1 MSTAAQIAQQLVREE
16 IRALSAYHVAGA
28 SGMVKLDAM
37 ENPYRLP
44 DAIRAEIGRAV
55 ADALINRYP
64 DPSAPELAA
73 ALRRGFDIPAG
84 AGLLIGNGSDEI
96 ITIVTQTLAKPG
108 AVMLAPD
115 PSFAMFRMNA
125 VFSHMRF
132 VAVPLNADFSLDL
145 ARSLAAMEEHKP
157 ALVFLAYPNNPTGN
171 LYAEADVERILRAA
185 PGIVVVD
192 EAYFAFAGKSFM
204 PRLAEFPNLVVMRTV
219 SKIGMAG
226 LRLGYAA
233 AAPEL
238 MAEFNKVRPPYNVG
252 VATQLIATAL
262 LGHMDLL
269 NDQAAKIRAERA
281 VLAEGLAKLPGVQQY
296 PSAANFIL
304 ARFPDAQ
311 ASFEALKSS
320 GVLVKN
326 FHGSHPMLA
335 NCLRLTVGTPEE
347 NALMLKGLAQG
358 QGPRPGPD
366 QASG

>member
-1 MSTAAQIAQQLVREE
+1 MNNAAAWVQRLVREE
-16 IRALSAYHVAGA
+16 IRALSAYHVPGAAG
-28 SGMVKLDAM
+28 MIKLDAM

-44 DAIRAEIGRAV
+44 DAVRAEIGRVV

-64 DPSAPELAA
+64 DPSAPELAG
-73 ALRRGFDIPAG
+73 ALRRSFHIPDG

-132 VAVPLNADFSLDL
+132 VGVPLDADFSLDA
-145 ARSLAAMEEHKP
+145 ARFIAALEEHKP

-171 LYAEADVERILRAA
+171 LYPEDDVVRILRAA
-185 PGIVVVD
+185 PGLVVLD

-204 PRLAEFPNLVVMRTV
+204 PRLAEFPNLIVMRTV

-252 VATQLIATAL
+252 IATQLIATAL
-262 LGHMDLL
+262 LGHLDLL
-269 NDQAAKIRAERA
+269 NDQTEKIRAERA
-281 VLAEGLAKLPGVQQY
+281 VLAAGLAKLSGVHIY
-296 PSAANFIL
+296 PSEANFIL
-304 ARFPDAQ
+304 VRVSDGPAL
-311 ASFEALKSS
+311 FESLKTQN
-320 GVLVKN
+320 VLVKN

-347 NALMLKGLAQG
+347 NATMLKALAHGLN
-358 QGPRPGPD
+358 
-366 QASG
+366 

>member
-1 MSTAAQIAQQLVREE
+1 MSGAAPDVTQLVQQLVREE
-16 IRALSAYHVAGA
+16 IRALSAYHVPSAT
-28 SGMVKLDAM
+28 GMVKLDAM

-44 DAIRAEIGRAV
+44 EAVRAEIGRAV

-64 DPSAPELAA
+64 DPAAPELAA
-73 ALRRGFDIPAG
+73 ALRRSFNIPPG

-132 VAVPLNADFSLDL
+132 VGVPLNADFSLDA
-145 ARSLAAMEEHKP
+145 ARFVAALDEHQP

-171 LYAEADVERILRAA
+171 LYPEEDVVRILRAA
-185 PGIVVVD
+185 PGLVVVD

-204 PRLAEFPNLVVMRTV
+204 PRLAEFPNLIVMRTV

-252 VATQLIATAL
+252 VATQIIATVL
-262 LGHMDLL
+262 LGHIDLL
-269 NDQAAKIRAERA
+269 NDQAAKIRAERG
-281 VLAEGLAKLPGVQQY
+281 VLAAGLAKLPGAQIF
-296 PSAANFIL
+296 PSEANFIL
-304 ARFPDAQ
+304 ARFPDGQALFESLKAQ
-311 ASFEALKSS
+311 H
-320 GVLVKN
+320 VLVKN

-347 NALMLKGLAQG
+347 NSIMLKALAQG
-358 QGPRPGPD
+358 
-366 QASG
+366 

>member
-1 MSTAAQIAQQLVREE
+1 MSAADLVRRLVRDE
-16 IRALSAYHVAGA
+16 IRALSAYHVASA
-28 SGMVKLDAM
+28 EGMVKLDAM

-44 DAIRAEIGRAV
+44 EAVRAEIGRAV

-64 DPSAPELAA
+64 DPAAPALAA
-73 ALRRGFDIPAG
+73 ALRRSFNIPEG

-96 ITIVTQTLAKPG
+96 ITIITQALAGPG
-108 AVMLAPD
+108 AVMLAPE

-132 VAVPLNADFSLDL
+132 AGVPLRADFTLDVEAFISAL
-145 ARSLAAMEEHKP
+145 DAHQP

-171 LYAEADVERILRAA
+171 LYPEEDVARILRAA
-185 PGIVVVD
+185 PGLVVVD
-192 EAYFAFAGKSFM
+192 EAYFAFAGRSFM

-238 MAEFNKVRPPYNVG
+238 MDEFNKVRPPYNVG
-252 VATQLIATAL
+252 IATQLIATAL

-269 NDQAAKIRAERA
+269 NAQAASIKAERA
-281 VLAEGLAKLPGVQQY
+281 GLAAGVAALPGAHVY
-296 PSAANFIL
+296 PSDANFIL
-304 ARFPDAQ
+304 ARFADGPAV
-311 ASFEALKSS
+311 FNALKAHH
-320 GVLVKN
+320 VLVKN
-326 FHGSHPMLA
+326 FHGAHPMLA

-347 NALMLKGLAQG
+347 NAIMLKALAQ
-358 QGPRPGPD
+358 
-366 QASG
+366 S

>member
-1 MSTAAQIAQQLVREE
+1 MSGASPDVTQLVQQLVREE
-16 IRALSAYHVAGA
+16 IRALSAYHVPSAT
-28 SGMVKLDAM
+28 GMVKLDAM

-44 DAIRAEIGRAV
+44 DAVRAEIGRTV

-64 DPSAPELAA
+64 DPAAPELAA
-73 ALRRGFDIPAG
+73 ALRRSFNIPAG

-132 VAVPLNADFSLDL
+132 VGVPLNADFSLDA
-145 ARSLAAMEEHKP
+145 ARFVAALDEHQP

-171 LYAEADVERILRAA
+171 LYPEEDVVRILRAA
-185 PGIVVVD
+185 PGLVVVD

-204 PRLAEFPNLVVMRTV
+204 PRLAEFPNLIVMRTV

-252 VATQLIATAL
+252 VATQIIATVL
-262 LGHMDLL
+262 LGHIDLL
-269 NDQAAKIRAERA
+269 NDQAAKIRAERG
-281 VLAEGLAKLPGVQQY
+281 VLAAGLAKLPGVQIF
-296 PSAANFIL
+296 PSEANFIL
-304 ARFPDAQ
+304 ARFPDGQALFESLKAQ
-311 ASFEALKSS
+311 H
-320 GVLVKN
+320 VLVKN

-347 NALMLKGLAQG
+347 NSIMLKALAQG
-358 QGPRPGPD
+358 
-366 QASG
+366 

>member
-1 MSTAAQIAQQLVREE
+1 MSGAAPDVTQLVQQLVREE
-16 IRALSAYHVAGA
+16 IRALSAYHVPSAT
-28 SGMVKLDAM
+28 GMVKLDAM

-44 DAIRAEIGRAV
+44 EAVRAEIGRAV

-64 DPSAPELAA
+64 DPVAPELAA
-73 ALRRGFDIPAG
+73 ALRRSFNIPAG

-132 VAVPLNADFSLDL
+132 VGVPLNADFSLDA
-145 ARSLAAMEEHKP
+145 ARFVAALDEHQP
-157 ALVFLAYPNNPTGN
+157 ALVFLAYPNNPTGK
-171 LYAEADVERILRAA
+171 LYPEEDVVRILRAA
-185 PGIVVVD
+185 PGLVVVD

-204 PRLAEFPNLVVMRTV
+204 PRLAEFPNLIVMRTV

-252 VATQLIATAL
+252 VATQIIATVL
-262 LGHMDLL
+262 LGHIDLL
-269 NDQAAKIRAERA
+269 NDQAAKIRAERG
-281 VLAEGLAKLPGVQQY
+281 VLAAGLAKLPGVQIF
-296 PSAANFIL
+296 PSEANFIL
-304 ARFPDAQ
+304 ARFPDGQALFESLKAQ
-311 ASFEALKSS
+311 H
-320 GVLVKN
+320 VLVKN

-347 NALMLKGLAQG
+347 NSIMLKALAQG
-358 QGPRPGPD
+358 
-366 QASG
+366 

>member
-1 MSTAAQIAQQLVREE
+1 MSGAAPDVTQLVQQLVREE
-16 IRALSAYHVAGA
+16 IRALSAYHVPSAT
-28 SGMVKLDAM
+28 GMVKLDAM

-44 DAIRAEIGRAV
+44 EAVRAEIGRAV

-64 DPSAPELAA
+64 DPAAPELAA
-73 ALRRGFDIPAG
+73 ALRRSFNIPAG

-132 VAVPLNADFSLDL
+132 VGVPLNADFSLDA
-145 ARSLAAMEEHKP
+145 ARFVAALDEHQP

-171 LYAEADVERILRAA
+171 LYPEEDVVRILRAA
-185 PGIVVVD
+185 PGLVVVD

-204 PRLAEFPNLVVMRTV
+204 PRLAEFPNLIVMRTV

-252 VATQLIATAL
+252 VATQIIATVL
-262 LGHMDLL
+262 LGHIDLL
-269 NDQAAKIRAERA
+269 NDQAAKIRAERG
-281 VLAEGLAKLPGVQQY
+281 VLAAGLAKLPGVQIF
-296 PSAANFIL
+296 PSEANFIL
-304 ARFPDAQ
+304 ARFPDGQALFESLKAQ
-311 ASFEALKSS
+311 H
-320 GVLVKN
+320 VLVKN

-347 NALMLKGLAQG
+347 NSIMLKALAQG
-358 QGPRPGPD
+358 
-366 QASG
+366 

>member
-1 MSTAAQIAQQLVREE
+1 MSGAAPDVTQLVQQLVREE
-16 IRALSAYHVAGA
+16 IRALSAYHVPSAT
-28 SGMVKLDAM
+28 GMVKLDAM

-44 DAIRAEIGRAV
+44 EAVRDEIGRAV

-64 DPSAPELAA
+64 DPAAPELAA
-73 ALRRGFDIPAG
+73 ALRRSFNIPPG

-132 VAVPLNADFSLDL
+132 VGVPLNADFSLDA
-145 ARSLAAMEEHKP
+145 ARFVAALDEHQP

-171 LYAEADVERILRAA
+171 LYPEEDVVRILRAA
-185 PGIVVVD
+185 PGLVVVD

-204 PRLAEFPNLVVMRTV
+204 PRLAEFPNLIVMRTV

-252 VATQLIATAL
+252 VATQLIATVL
-262 LGHMDLL
+262 LGHIDLL
-269 NDQAAKIRAERA
+269 NDQAAKIRAERG
-281 VLAEGLAKLPGVQQY
+281 VLAAGLAKLPGVQIF
-296 PSAANFIL
+296 PSEANFIL
-304 ARFPDAQ
+304 ARFPDGQALFESLKAQ
-311 ASFEALKSS
+311 H
-320 GVLVKN
+320 VLVKN

-347 NALMLKGLAQG
+347 NSIMLKALA
-358 QGPRPGPD
+358 
-366 QASG
+366 

>member
-1 MSTAAQIAQQLVREE
+1 MSAADFVQRLVREE
-16 IRALSAYHVAGA
+16 IRALSAYHVPSAE
-28 SGMVKLDAM
+28 GMVKLDAM

-44 DAIRAEIGRAV
+44 DAVRVEIGRAV

-64 DPSAPELAA
+64 DPAAPELAA
-73 ALRRGFDIPAG
+73 ALRRSFGIPEG

-96 ITIVTQTLAKPG
+96 ITIITQALAKPG

-132 VAVPLNADFSLDL
+132 YGVPLNADFSLDAEAFITAL
-145 ARSLAAMEEHKP
+145 DEHKP

-171 LYAEADVERILRAA
+171 LYPEADVARILRAA

-262 LGHMDLL
+262 LGHMDVL
-269 NDQAAKIRAERA
+269 DAQAAKIKAARA
-281 VLAEGLAKLPGVQQY
+281 GLAAGVAALPGVHVY
-296 PSAANFIL
+296 PSEANFIL
-304 ARFPDAQ
+304 ARFPDGLA
-311 ASFEALKSS
+311 AFELLKARH
-320 GVLVKN
+320 VLVKN

-335 NCLRLTVGTPEE
+335 NCLRLTVGTAEE
-347 NALMLKGLAQG
+347 NAIMLKALAG
-358 QGPRPGPD
+358 
-366 QASG
+366 A

>member
-1 MSTAAQIAQQLVREE
+1 VREE
-16 IRALSAYHVAGA
+16 IRALSAYHVPAA
-28 SGMVKLDAM
+28 TGMVKLDAM

-44 DAIRAEIGRAV
+44 DAVRAEIGRAV

-64 DPSAPELAA
+64 DPAAPELAA
-73 ALRRGFDIPAG
+73 ALRRSFNIPPG

-132 VAVPLNADFSLDL
+132 VGVPLNADFSLDA
-145 ARSLAAMEEHKP
+145 ARFVAALDEHQP

-171 LYAEADVERILRAA
+171 LYPEEDVVRILRAA
-185 PGIVVVD
+185 PGLVVVD

-204 PRLAEFPNLVVMRTV
+204 PRLAEFPNLIVMRTV

-252 VATQLIATAL
+252 VATQLIATVL
-262 LGHMDLL
+262 LGHIDLL
-269 NDQAAKIRAERA
+269 NDQAAKIRAERG
-281 VLAEGLAKLPGVQQY
+281 VLAAGLAKLPGVQIF
-296 PSAANFIL
+296 PSEANFIL
-304 ARFPDAQ
+304 ARFPDGQALFESLKAQ
-311 ASFEALKSS
+311 H
-320 GVLVKN
+320 VLVKN

-347 NALMLKGLAQG
+347 NSIMLKALA
-358 QGPRPGPD
+358 
-366 QASG
+366 

>member
-1 MSTAAQIAQQLVREE
+1 MSGAAQLVRQLVREE
-16 IRALSAYHVAGA
+16 IRALSAYHVPAA
-28 SGMVKLDAM
+28 TGMVKLDAM

-44 DAIRAEIGRAV
+44 DAVRAEIGRAV

-64 DPSAPELAA
+64 DPAAPELAA
-73 ALRRGFDIPAG
+73 ALRRSFNIPPG

-132 VAVPLNADFSLDL
+132 VGVPLNADFSLDA
-145 ARSLAAMEEHKP
+145 ARFVAALDEHQP

-171 LYAEADVERILRAA
+171 LYPEEDVVRILRAA
-185 PGIVVVD
+185 PGLVVVD

-204 PRLAEFPNLVVMRTV
+204 PRLAEFPNLIVMRTV

-252 VATQLIATAL
+252 VATQLIATVL
-262 LGHMDLL
+262 LGHIDLL
-269 NDQAAKIRAERA
+269 NDQAAKIRAERG
-281 VLAEGLAKLPGVQQY
+281 VLAAGLAKLPGVQIF
-296 PSAANFIL
+296 PSEANFIL
-304 ARFPDAQ
+304 ARFPDGQALFESLKAQ
-311 ASFEALKSS
+311 H
-320 GVLVKN
+320 VLVKN

-347 NALMLKGLAQG
+347 NSIMLKALA
-358 QGPRPGPD
+358 
-366 QASG
+366 